1 MGRSFNE
8 KDNLMK
14 VGDLVMHNDMPK
26 EHGIIGIIVQT
37 YVDLDTCEVIWLDR
51 GAERFMH
58 HPGSLEVISE
68 SR

>member
-1 MGRSFNE
+1 
-8 KDNLMK
+8 MK
-14 VGDLVMHNDMPK
+14 VGDLVQHVDIPK
-26 EHGIIGIIVQT
+26 KCRIVGVVVET

-68 SR
+68 RQS